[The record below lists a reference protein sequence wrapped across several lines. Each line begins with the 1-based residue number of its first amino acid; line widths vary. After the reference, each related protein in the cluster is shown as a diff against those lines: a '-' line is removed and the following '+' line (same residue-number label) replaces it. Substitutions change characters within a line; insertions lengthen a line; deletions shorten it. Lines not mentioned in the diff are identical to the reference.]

1 MDKYSSNKVLVEREI
16 AQITG
21 EIWNSLFIKCI
32 NEASV
37 STRRLAFIMF
47 KGDSDPNEH
56 IMYIQ
61 QAVILYNNNDA
72 IMCKLFMLMLKHV
85 TNWWLDNLE
94 KVVLQDLKTW

>member
-1 MDKYSSNKVLVEREI
+1 
-16 AQITG
+16 
-21 EIWNSLFIKCI
+21 
-32 NEASV
+32 
-37 STRRLAFIMF
+37 MF

-85 TNWWLDNLE
+85 TN
-94 KVVLQDLKTW
+94 